1 MEYKNLIARIAAD
14 KVNLPFVGC
23 ELDPDYFYA
32 SVKRFNEYSAQQTMF

>member
-14 KVNLPFVGC
+14 KANLPFVGC

-32 SVKRFNEYSAQQTMF
+32 SVKRFKDFVAQGKLF